1 MTGTQIKKLRASMKM
16 SCKEFAEAI
25 GVSISSVYKWED
37 CTRGPSK
44 PAIKLMRKMRG
55 AGNE

>member
-44 PAIKLMRKMRG
+44 PAIKLMRKMR
-55 AGNE
+55 AGK